1 MYTGK
6 NIINDSMKVYST
18 TKNHVKQ
25 RASSLSRSSLCVG
38 SYQEGNADT
47 RRKVRRIIEKRI
59 CQEFHSQKPKC
70 NGNLGRYNERSLY
83 SRCLQVFCE
92 GNPYA

>member
-25 RASSLSRSSLCVG
+25 RASSLSRGSLCVG

-70 NGNLGRYNERSLY
+70 NGNQRRYNERSLY